1 MIDIRKTPDVIDTV
15 NAILSN
21 GGVAEIKQERNG
33 KQTVV
38 VEINR
43 SVKIKQDNIAENK

>member
-21 GGVAEIKQERNG
+21 GGVAEIKQERTSIIYMLGYALYNARFG
-33 KQTVV
+33 G
-38 VEINR
+38 
-43 SVKIKQDNIAENK
+43 